1 MTQTITKLGRD
12 DCTFKGNIHKE
23 ATLKKKS
30 EGDKKSLSNYNTKLT
45 PRCNLF
51 FCDYFGASERR
62 TLRATLF
69 DAILQAFDLLLLH
82 TFRQF
87 F

>member
-30 EGDKKSLSNYNTKLT
+30 EGDKKSLSNYNTKLH
-45 PRCNLF
+45 PAL
-51 FCDYFGASERR
+51 
-62 TLRATLF
+62 
-69 DAILQAFDLLLLH
+69 
-82 TFRQF
+82 
-87 F
+87 